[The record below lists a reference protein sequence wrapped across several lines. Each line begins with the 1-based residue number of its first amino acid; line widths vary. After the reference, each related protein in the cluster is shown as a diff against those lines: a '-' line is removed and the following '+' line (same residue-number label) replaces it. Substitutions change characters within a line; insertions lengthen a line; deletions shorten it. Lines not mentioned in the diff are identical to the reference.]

1 MAEIVTIPSNT
12 LFKGT
17 DHEFPVTV
25 LNSAQTAAID
35 ITSFAL
41 SFVMKRTKS
50 GSAVVTK
57 TTPSGISIGGTYD
70 ADPDV
75 NTQVAT
81 VIIADTDT
89 DDLPTGNYYYEVK
102 RTDAGLESI
111 IVQGTV
117 PLERALHTS

>member
-1 MAEIVTIPSNT
+1 MAEIVPIPANT
-12 LFKGT
+12 LFRGT

-25 LNSAQTAAID
+25 LNAAQTAAID
-35 ITSFAL
+35 ITTFAL
-41 SFVMKRTKS
+41 SFVMRRTKS
-50 GSAVVTK
+50 GPILLTK
-57 TTPSGISIGGTYD
+57 TTPTGISIGGTYN

-89 DDLPTGNYYYEVK
+89 DDLAVGNYYYEVK
-102 RTDAGLESI
+102 RTDAGFESV

-117 PLERALHTS
+117 PLERSLH

>member
-1 MAEIVTIPSNT
+1 
-12 LFKGT
+12 
-17 DHEFPVTV
+17 
-25 LNSAQTAAID
+25 
-35 ITSFAL
+35 
-41 SFVMKRTKS
+41 
-50 GSAVVTK
+50 
-57 TTPSGISIGGTYD
+57 
-70 ADPDV
+70 V